1 MMTTKIKTLFF
12 IVLVFFISLMVEI
25 IPLPYWGEYLRP
37 QLVLLVLIYWQLTN
51 PHKVNLVLV
60 LFLGLLLDF
69 LNHVVLGEHA
79 LALIV
84 ISYFLL
90 KFHQR
95 IKMFALG
102 RQMLAIFGLLLGY
115 HGILLIFTWLTH
127 DQTIVIGFSDV
138 KMQDYWLP
146 FSNAIISAIIW
157 PCFAAVLYNLQK
169 YFKIA

>member
-1 MMTTKIKTLFF
+1 MDSKFKTFLF
-12 IVLVFFISLMVEI
+12 IVSVFFVSLMVEI
-25 IPLPYWGEYLRP
+25 IPLPHWGEYLRP
-37 QLVLLVLIYWQLTN
+37 QLVLLALIYWQLTN
-51 PHKVNLVLV
+51 SYKVNLVLI
-60 LFLGLLLDF
+60 LCLGLLLDYI
-69 LNHVVLGEHA
+69 NHIVLGEHA

-138 KMQDYWLP
+138 KIQDYWLS
-146 FSNAIISAIIW
+146 FSNAIISAVIW

-169 YFKIA
+169 YFKIL